1 MNNKKREAI
10 VMTPR
15 SLKQKILLSVML
27 ALSIAI
33 LLLSGLAYYNQRQQ
47 VLDDGYSQLQSL
59 GNEGARS
66 INAWLASK
74 QQAIEALG
82 AQANLESSRE
92 LQLTKNSAGF
102 LAAYYGDETGAMRD
116 ENPQSDY
123 RGYDPRTRPWYQ
135 QAKAANQ
142 LITTAPYIDATT
154 KKMVI
159 TLAKPAQQGVIGADI
174 TIDKVLETVNAL
186 RLPANGFAILID
198 ADGSV
203 IAYQDQSKVLKP
215 LSELNPELTQA
226 MLAQIHQSKALQEV
240 NWQGQSKLISAVKI
254 PNSQWELVLVLD
266 KATLLAPI
274 HNQLWQQLAIAILVL
289 GLSLFAIGALISLLF
304 RPLQVVSAAL
314 ERIANG
320 NGDLTQRINVQ
331 ARDEVGRLA
340 ANFNQFVG
348 SLHELIGH
356 IRQEAESLGEAASHG
371 LKRSS
376 NTVQELS
383 RQQQEIAM
391 VATAVTEMASAT
403 VEIAH
408 NAENTA
414 AAAQQSTTSCTDGQN
429 LVNQTRGS
437 ITSLANEVGEATTVI
452 VELSRHANEISS
464 VLATIQGIAEQ
475 TNLLALNAAI
485 EAARAGEQG
494 RGFAVVADEVRVLSR
509 RTQASTTEIQSTIDT
524 LQRTTQQAVSLMEKS
539 QGLATHSVQD
549 AEAASRALDE
559 ITQAVSLI
567 SDMSTQ
573 IATAAEEQT
582 KVTEE
587 ITSNVTAIKE
597 VGDELADGAREEQ
610 QESRRLQEQAA
621 DLNEKVARFVL

>member
-1 MNNKKREAI
+1 MKIR
-10 VMTPR
+10 T
-15 SLKQKILLSVML
+15 LKQKILISVGLALLSV
-27 ALSIAI
+27 I
-33 LLLSGLAYYNQRQQ
+33 LLLSALAYSTLRDQVIDGNYQQINQISERAALDMATWLSEKKQVIQTLSQQ
-47 VLDDGYSQLQSL
+47 NEYRNTKSLLLSQEATGFASIYFAGTDGSMQD
-59 GNEGARS
+59 
-66 INAWLASK
+66 
-74 QQAIEALG
+74 
-82 AQANLESSRE
+82 
-92 LQLTKNSAGF
+92 
-102 LAAYYGDETGAMRD
+102 GDG
-116 ENPQSDY
+116 SDY
-123 RGYDPRTRPWYQ
+123 QGYDAKSQSWYQ
-135 QAKAANQ
+135 LAQGTNTPI
-142 LITTAPYIDATT
+142 ITPPYRDDTYTPPEIIISIAMARDD
-154 KKMVI
+154 
-159 TLAKPAQQGVIGADI
+159 GVIGGDI
-174 TIDKVLETVNAL
+174 TTQRLQQILSAIK
-186 RLPANGFAILID
+186 LPAQGVSILVDNQGRI
-198 ADGSV
+198 
-203 IAYQDQSKVLKP
+203 IAYKEPERVLKP
-215 LSELNPELTQA
+215 LSELIDGVAMQQLTQPTSNGIP
-226 MLAQIHQSKALQEV
+226 LEVSVHGKA
-240 NWQGQSKLISAVKI
+240 KLLWSRPVA
-254 PNSQWELVLVLD
+254 NSQWLLVSIVDQQRLFAPLQRQLIHQFLISGVILLV
-266 KATLLAPI
+266 
-274 HNQLWQQLAIAILVL
+274 
-289 GLSLFAIGALISLLF
+289 SLFSIGTLIGLLL
-304 RPLQVVSAAL
+304 RPLRRVSSAL
-314 ERIANG
+314 ALIANG
-320 NGDLTQRINVQ
+320 DGDLTQRLRVHTQ
-331 ARDEVGRLA
+331 DEVGQLA

-356 IRQEAESLGEAASHG
+356 IRQEAESLGNSAASG
-371 LKRSS
+371 LKRSAD
-376 NTVQELS
+376 TVQELGN
-383 RQQQEIAM
+383 QQQEIAM

-414 AAAQQSTTSCTDGQN
+414 AAAQQSTASCTDGQN

-524 LQRTTQQAVSLMEKS
+524 LQRTTQQAVALMEKS

-559 ITQAVSLI
+559 ITKAVSLI

-587 ITSNVTAIKE
+587 ITTNVTAIKE
-597 VGDELADGAREEQ
+597 VGDELAEGAREEQ

>member
-1 MNNKKREAI
+1 MKIR
-10 VMTPR
+10 T
-15 SLKQKILLSVML
+15 LKQKILISVGLALLSV
-27 ALSIAI
+27 I
-33 LLLSGLAYYNQRQQ
+33 LLLSALAYSTLRDQVIDGNYQQINQISERAALDMATWLSEKKQVIQTLSQQ
-47 VLDDGYSQLQSL
+47 NEYRNTKSLLLSQEATGFASIYFAGTDGSMQD
-59 GNEGARS
+59 
-66 INAWLASK
+66 
-74 QQAIEALG
+74 
-82 AQANLESSRE
+82 
-92 LQLTKNSAGF
+92 
-102 LAAYYGDETGAMRD
+102 GDG
-116 ENPQSDY
+116 SDY
-123 RGYDPRTRPWYQ
+123 QGYDAKSQSWYQ
-135 QAKAANQ
+135 LAQGTNTPI
-142 LITTAPYIDATT
+142 ITPPYRDDTYTPPEIIISIAMARDD
-154 KKMVI
+154 
-159 TLAKPAQQGVIGADI
+159 GVIGGDI
-174 TIDKVLETVNAL
+174 TTQRLQQILSAIK
-186 RLPANGFAILID
+186 LPAQGVSILVDNQGRI
-198 ADGSV
+198 
-203 IAYQDQSKVLKP
+203 IAYKEPERVLKP
-215 LSELNPELTQA
+215 LSELIDGVAMQQLTQPTSNGIP
-226 MLAQIHQSKALQEV
+226 LEVSVHGKA
-240 NWQGQSKLISAVKI
+240 KLLWSRPVA
-254 PNSQWELVLVLD
+254 NSQWLLVSIVDQQRLFAPLQRQLIHQFLISGVILLV
-266 KATLLAPI
+266 
-274 HNQLWQQLAIAILVL
+274 
-289 GLSLFAIGALISLLF
+289 SLFSIGTLIGLLL
-304 RPLQVVSAAL
+304 RPLRRVSSAL
-314 ERIANG
+314 ALIANG
-320 NGDLTQRINVQ
+320 DGDLTQRLRVHTQ
-331 ARDEVGRLA
+331 DEVGQLA

-356 IRQEAESLGEAASHG
+356 IRQEAESLGNSAASG
-371 LKRSS
+371 LKRSAD
-376 NTVQELS
+376 TVQELGN
-383 RQQQEIAM
+383 QQQEIAM

-452 VELSRHANEISS
+452 VELSRHANDISS

-524 LQRTTQQAVSLMEKS
+524 LQRTTQQAVALMEKS

-587 ITSNVTAIKE
+587 ITANVTAIKE
-597 VGDELADGAREEQ
+597 VGDELAEGAHNEQ

-621 DLNEKVARFVL
+621 DLNEKVARFIL

>member
-1 MNNKKREAI
+1 MKIR
-10 VMTPR
+10 T
-15 SLKQKILLSVML
+15 LKQKILISVGLALLSV
-27 ALSIAI
+27 I
-33 LLLSGLAYYNQRQQ
+33 LLLSALAYSTLRDQVIDGNYQQINQISERAALDMATWLSEKKQVIQTLSQQ
-47 VLDDGYSQLQSL
+47 NEYRNTKSLLLSQEATGFASIYFAGTDGSMLDGDG
-59 GNEGARS
+59 
-66 INAWLASK
+66 
-74 QQAIEALG
+74 
-82 AQANLESSRE
+82 
-92 LQLTKNSAGF
+92 
-102 LAAYYGDETGAMRD
+102 
-116 ENPQSDY
+116 SDY
-123 RGYDPRTRPWYQ
+123 QGYDAKSQSWYQ
-135 QAKAANQ
+135 LAQGTNTPI
-142 LITTAPYIDATT
+142 ITPPYRDDTYTPPEIIISIAMARDD
-154 KKMVI
+154 
-159 TLAKPAQQGVIGADI
+159 GVIGGDI
-174 TIDKVLETVNAL
+174 TTQRLQQILSAIK
-186 RLPANGFAILID
+186 LPAQGVSILVD
-198 ADGSV
+198 NQGRV
-203 IAYQDQSKVLKP
+203 IAYKEPERVLKP
-215 LSELNPELTQA
+215 LSELIDGVAMQQLTQPTSNGIP
-226 MLAQIHQSKALQEV
+226 LEVSVHGKA
-240 NWQGQSKLISAVKI
+240 KLLWSRPVA
-254 PNSQWELVLVLD
+254 NSQWLLVSIVDQQRLFAPLQRQLIHQLLISGVILLV
-266 KATLLAPI
+266 
-274 HNQLWQQLAIAILVL
+274 
-289 GLSLFAIGALISLLF
+289 SLFSIGTLIGLLL
-304 RPLQVVSAAL
+304 RPLRRVSSAL
-314 ERIANG
+314 ALIANG
-320 NGDLTQRINVQ
+320 DGDLTQRLRVHTQ
-331 ARDEVGRLA
+331 DEVGQLA

-356 IRQEAESLGEAASHG
+356 IRQEAESLGNSAASG
-371 LKRSS
+371 LKRSAD
-376 NTVQELS
+376 TVQELGN
-383 RQQQEIAM
+383 QQQEIAM
-391 VATAVTEMASAT
+391 VATAVTEMSSAT

-452 VELSRHANEISS
+452 VELSRHANDISS

-524 LQRTTQQAVSLMEKS
+524 LQRTTQQAVALMEKS

-587 ITSNVTAIKE
+587 ITANVTAIKE
-597 VGDELADGAREEQ
+597 VGDDLAEGAHNEQ